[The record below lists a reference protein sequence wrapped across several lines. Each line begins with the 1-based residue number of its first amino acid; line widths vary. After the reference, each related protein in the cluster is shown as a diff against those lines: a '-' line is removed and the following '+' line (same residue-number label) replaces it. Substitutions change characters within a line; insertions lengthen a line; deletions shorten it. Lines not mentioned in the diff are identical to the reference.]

1 MDLPKCSVEYTVCAV
16 QQQSG
21 STGYCI
27 ELVSNV
33 YAAFVELD
41 FDDAD
46 VIFSDNYF
54 NITDKESKYVYFYQE
69 DILNGEFQNAEDVK
83 QRLRVRTLW
92 DSYTERR
99 ED

>member
-46 VIFSDNYF
+46 VIFQ
-54 NITDKESKYVYFYQE
+54 II
-69 DILNGEFQNAEDVK
+69 ILILQIKNRNMYISIK
-83 QRLRVRTLW
+83 KI
-92 DSYTERR
+92 S
-99 ED
+99 